1 MNISDA
7 KQTFA
12 LLMQKA
18 RQGKLSPEELSKLS
32 QARQKMRMVRK
43 PIANVRR
50 KKQKLPDYTGEHT
63 AYKGYYIQQ
72 RISGEYMISKDG
84 FHIGYA
90 NSIIDAKKIIDGLVN
105 PRETRKKA
113 KSNSEHNS
121 QDSITFSKA
130 KAFAKSHGYRL
141 VNTGYDYKI
150 TGPYFPTGFFSDS
163 LDDIVGTLQVEIKRH
178 AAKENPNK
186 PVLIYGNVRRIEAVK
201 TQDHVCDAEC
211 KSVGHRYF
219 HNFTSKP
226 KMYGL
231 PDGSL
236 LIKV

>member
-18 RQGKLSPEELSKLS
+18 RTRKLTSAELSQLS
-32 QARQKMRMVRK
+32 EARQKIRVVKR
-43 PIANVRR
+43 PIANKPIGKG
-50 KKQKLPDYTGEHT
+50 KKTKTLHAFKGMSTDQVQKFHDAAIG
-63 AYKGYYIQQ
+63 KW
-72 RISGEYMISKDG
+72 KDVSEKELRLR
-84 FHIGYA
+84 A
-90 NSIIDAKKIIDGLVN
+90 
-105 PRETRKKA
+105 A
-113 KSNSEHNS
+113 KSNP
-121 QDSITFSKA
+121 D
-130 KAFAKSHGYRL
+130 
-141 VNTGYDYKI
+141 
-150 TGPYFPTGFFSDS
+150 
-163 LDDIVGTLQVEIKRH
+163 
-178 AAKENPNK
+178 K

-201 TQDHVCDAEC
+201 SQDHICDAEC
-211 KSVGHRYF
+211 KAVGHRYF

>member
-1 MNISDA
+1 MTISEA
-7 KQTFA
+7 KSTFA

-18 RQGKLSPEELSKLS
+18 RSRKLTAAELTQLS
-32 QARQKMRMVRK
+32 QARQKIRVVRR
-43 PIANVRR
+43 PIAN
-50 KKQKLPDYTGEHT
+50 KPIG
-63 AYKGYYIQQ
+63 KG
-72 RISGEYMISKDG
+72 
-84 FHIGYA
+84 
-90 NSIIDAKKIIDGLVN
+90 
-105 PRETRKKA
+105 KKA
-113 KSNSEHNS
+113 KSNP
-121 QDSITFSKA
+121 D
-130 KAFAKSHGYRL
+130 
-141 VNTGYDYKI
+141 
-150 TGPYFPTGFFSDS
+150 
-163 LDDIVGTLQVEIKRH
+163 
-178 AAKENPNK
+178 K

>member
-1 MNISDA
+1 MLDVVDYRRYRWLRYKGSEEMNISEA

-18 RQGKLSPEELSKLS
+18 RTRKLTPAELTQLS
-32 QARQKMRMVRK
+32 EARQKIRVVRR
-43 PIANVRR
+43 PIANKPSR
-50 KKQKLPDYTGEHT
+50 KWLVVE
-63 AYKGYYIQQ
+63 
-72 RISGEYMISKDG
+72 R
-84 FHIGYA
+84 
-90 NSIIDAKKIIDGLVN
+90 NSNKIYQSFSNEKDAKTFLRDRQEFTDGDFTIV
-105 PRETRKKA
+105 REGNKPIGKGKKA
-113 KSNSEHNS
+113 KSNP
-121 QDSITFSKA
+121 D
-130 KAFAKSHGYRL
+130 
-141 VNTGYDYKI
+141 
-150 TGPYFPTGFFSDS
+150 
-163 LDDIVGTLQVEIKRH
+163 
-178 AAKENPNK
+178 K

-201 TQDHVCDAEC
+201 SQDHICDAEC

>member
-1 MNISDA
+1 MNISEA

-18 RQGKLSPEELSKLS
+18 RTRKLTSAELTQLS
-32 QARQKMRMVRK
+32 EARQKIRVVRR
-43 PIANVRR
+43 PIAN
-50 KKQKLPDYTGEHT
+50 KPIG
-63 AYKGYYIQQ
+63 KG
-72 RISGEYMISKDG
+72 
-84 FHIGYA
+84 
-90 NSIIDAKKIIDGLVN
+90 
-105 PRETRKKA
+105 KKA
-113 KSNSEHNS
+113 KQNSEHNS
-121 QDSITFSKA
+121 QDSITFGKA

-178 AAKENPNK
+178 AAQKNPKEA
-186 PVLIYGNVRRIEAVK
+186 VLIYGNVRRIEAVK
-201 TQDHVCDAEC
+201 SQDHICDAEC